1 MPGIIETLRADD
13 VTASWIGYLDE
24 LGPPSLDV
32 DLPEPNALPAVLR
45 ALDVPDEDV
54 ADLIMMLPSAERDP
68 DTWWLLTRA
77 THSLVRHMGTVEG
90 PPEFPKFPNAVAGT
104 HRFFFVYVYLATL
117 VHVQAYHRARG
128 IPAAIG
134 RELLADLGR
143 SMREY
148 RLAHGTGGFIDAAW
162 LMIHF
167 RGLLYHLGRL
177 QFERRRLG
185 RRIGAAVNAA
195 GLDAGTDDP
204 ALGIHIPALSGALA
218 PEACDAS
225 IVEAAAFFAR
235 YFPGERY
242 EIAVCDSWL
251 LDPQLAEYLPATS
264 NIVRFQCR
272 FRLAAGPD
280 PVDEWIL
287 RFVFG
292 RADVD
297 LDTVPQRTTLERA
310 VASHL
315 RAGRTWHGGLGW
327 LVLPGSTPR
336 ASTDTVTS

>member
-13 VTASWIGYLDE
+13 VTASWISYLDE
-24 LGPPSLDV
+24 LGPPSFDV

-45 ALDVPDEDV
+45 ALDVPDEDF
-54 ADLIMMLPSAERDP
+54 ADLITMLPSAERDP

-77 THSLVRHMGTVEG
+77 THSLVRHMGTVKG
-90 PPEFPKFPNAVAGT
+90 PPEFPKFPTAVSGT

-117 VHVQAYHRARG
+117 PYVQAYHRDRG

-134 RELLADLGR
+134 RESLADLGR

-148 RLAHGTGGFIDAAW
+148 RLAHGAGGFNDAAW
-162 LMIHF
+162 LMFHF

-185 RRIGAAVNAA
+185 RRIAAAVAAA
-195 GLDAGTDDP
+195 GLGGDTGDP
-204 ALGIHIPALSGALA
+204 ALGIHIPALAGALA

-225 IVEAAAFFAR
+225 FVDAAGFFAR
-235 YFPGERY
+235 YFPDERY
-242 EIAVCDSWL
+242 EIVVCDSWL

-264 NIVRFQCR
+264 NIIRFQRR
-272 FRLAAGPD
+272 FRAAVGPD

-327 LVLPGSTPR
+327 FVLPGRTPR
-336 ASTDTVTS
+336 ASTDLQSS